1 VAGAGIKSEIIR
13 IKLLKYKILFEN
25 RNMRKLLIIIYLF
38 IQSLSSGAQDSLA
51 YYLDLST
58 KNNPAVLQKYAEY
71 KASLQK
77 IPQAASLPDPEVTAG
92 FYLSPMEQVG
102 GKQVADFRIMQM
114 LPWFGVLRN
123 AKDEM
128 CLMAKA
134 KYESYLDSK
143 LQVYYEVQRSVYE
156 ILKLKQD
163 LKVAQQNIDI
173 LQTLERLAVIKFKVS
188 PSGSASSASLNIN
201 PIASTTTSNGG
212 GMNKMSGRVGNS
224 NLNPKSS
231 PMSNSPMSNS
241 SGPGLVDVYRVQI
254 EISDLQNTIEQT
266 KNQVLTLSA
275 QLNGLLDRPVATT
288 VALLDTL
295 VVVQLKPEFLTHSDS
310 LLRSNP
316 MLGMIQ
322 FEFQSLEARKQMVT
336 KMGYP
341 MVGFGLNYAMI
352 NKSDMS
358 VSPMNGRDMVMPM
371 LTVTLPLY
379 RKKYKAMRDETDF
392 LKTANVQSYKSAAN
406 TLQTEYYQALQ
417 RYHDAQRR
425 IKLYADQTQLSNK
438 SLEIQIRN
446 FGASGIAL
454 AELLTVRQ
462 QNLDYQYKR
471 IQAIADANIS
481 SAWIMRLMGLRLVN

>member
-1 VAGAGIKSEIIR
+1 
-13 IKLLKYKILFEN
+13 
-25 RNMRKLLIIIYLF
+25 MRKLLIVICLF

-51 YYLDLST
+51 YYLDIST
-58 KNNPAVLQKYAEY
+58 KNNPVVLQKYAEY

-77 IPQAASLPDPEVTAG
+77 IPQAASLPDPELTTG

-143 LQVYYEVQRSVYE
+143 LQMYYDVQRSVYE

-163 LKVAQQNIDI
+163 LKIAQQNIDI
-173 LQTLERLAVIKFKVS
+173 LQTVERLAVIKFKVS
-188 PSGSASSASLNIN
+188 PSGSASSISSSVIPTVTAITLN
-201 PIASTTTSNGG
+201 SG
-212 GMNKMSGRVGNS
+212 GMNKMSVSGG
-224 NLNPKSS
+224 NLNLNAKSS
-231 PMSNSPMSNS
+231 NMSNSPMSSS
-241 SGPGLVDVYRVQI
+241 SGTGLVDVYRVQI

-266 KNQVLTLSA
+266 KNKVLTLSA
-275 QLNGLLDRPVATT
+275 QLNSLLDRPVATP
-288 VALLDTL
+288 VALSDTL
-295 VVVQLKPEFLTHSDS
+295 VLVQLKPEFLAHSDS
-310 LLRSNP
+310 LLRTNP

-341 MVGFGLNYAMI
+341 MVGFGVNYAMI

-358 VSPMNGRDMVMPM
+358 VSPMNGKDMVMPM

-392 LKTANVQSYKSAAN
+392 LKSANVQSFKSAAN

-417 RYHDAQRR
+417 GYRDAQRR
-425 IKLYADQTQLSNK
+425 IKLYADQSELANK
-438 SLEIQIRN
+438 SLEIQIRS
-446 FGASGIAL
+446 FGASGISL
-454 AELLTVRQ
+454 TEVLTVRQ

-471 IQAIADANIS
+471 NQAIADSNIS